1 MTNPRRNTRPDPFPP
16 SHLDRLFGVTAEPF
30 VAALAAGAVAA
41 SAATV
46 HHATNAAG
54 TFFFHDALAT
64 LRDELSKT
72 GWKNLSSGNLEYSM
86 HPKGRHRVFVLA
98 GDSNTG
104 DALATPHSRRPRGSQ
119 GKEQVIQGQLDF
131 ALAELGLDGTL
142 DASTVT
148 TWALLHYFDKA
159 KEVVKGEVSVP
170 AAIDSS
176 GCVTDW
182 RARILLPDVDLGPG
196 RIAQMPAGTPP
207 ANFEVRRK
215 KA

>member
-1 MTNPRRNTRPDPFPP
+1 MITPRRALRRDPLPA
-16 SHLDRLFGVTAEPF
+16 SHLELIFGVTTVPF
-30 VAALAAGAVAA
+30 VSALAAGAVAA
-41 SAATV
+41 SGATA
-46 HHATNAAG
+46 HHAANAAG

-64 LRDELSKT
+64 LRDELSKV

-86 HPKGRHRVFVLA
+86 HPKGRHRIFVLA

-119 GKEQVIQGQLDF
+119 GKEQVVQGQLDF
-131 ALAELGLDGTL
+131 ALAELGLDAAL

-159 KEVVKGEVSVP
+159 KQIVKGEVSVP

-176 GCVTDW
+176 DCVTDW

-196 RIAQMPAGTPP
+196 RIAQMPTGTPP
-207 ANFEVRRK
+207 VNFEVRRK